1 MTIKDIMTERPVRI
15 GSDDTILDAIKT
27 MKNNEGIRHLPVLQ
41 GKQLVGIVSAS
52 DIRDILGLGSGE
64 PVDRLQ
70 LQRKIGSVMTKK
82 VITVAP
88 EDPIIKAAHLFAEG
102 KFGSLPVIEK
112 GELVGILTTGDLFN
126 RLLIPLLEEA
136 TQQAEAN
143 EMLPP
148 EPVKGAIPTDEGLK
162 TLKKKKKKKKT

>member
-27 MKNNEGIRHLPVLQ
+27 MKNNEGVRHLPVLQ

-52 DIRDILGLGSGE
+52 DIREILGLGSGV

-112 GELVGILTTGDLFN
+112 GEIVGILTTGDLFN

-143 EMLPP
+143 EILPP
-148 EPVKGAIPTDEGLK
+148 EPEKGVTPTDEGLK
-162 TLKKKKKKKKT
+162 TLKKKKKT

>member
-1 MTIKDIMTERPVRI
+1 MTIKEIMTERPVRI
-15 GSDDTILDAIKT
+15 GIDDTILDAIKT

-88 EDPIIKAAHLFAEG
+88 EDPIIKAIHF
-102 KFGSLPVIEK
+102 LPK
-112 GELVGILTTGDLFN
+112 GNLGRC
-126 RLLIPLLEEA
+126 RLLKKVSSLEFSLQW
-136 TQQAEAN
+136 TF
-143 EMLPP
+143 LT
-148 EPVKGAIPTDEGLK
+148 VT
-162 TLKKKKKKKKT
+162 